1 MAEGLLQCVELTLT
15 AAVSR
20 LEASGK
26 SMTLKVTVT
35 QPAGSVTVV
44 ASARAPHPHARQTGG
59 QSVAHVGAGKLPA
72 ARGSL
77 RRSSSSKPMATA
89 ASSPAA
95 APPVVVVPGG
105 GSAAAA
111 RRSKKLQQ
119 LEHKWRARR
128 LLALARIFYG
138 KRLRAWVRARVAALR
153 GRKAWDEH
161 MAMAVAAKTAA
172 LEGSNPMLVDSG
184 QLFTLGGQRKPSV
197 FDFTEP
203 TQGKRPSSL
212 VEGLEAGRPPPP
224 AEQAA
229 WQHTLAESGFPVWQV
244 ADILEILRS
253 IDDDTERAEFLA
265 QVLVEGPWQD
275 AERPARGST
284 STEEH
289 FPRADGLA

>member
-1 MAEGLLQCVELTLT
+1 
-15 AAVSR
+15 
-20 LEASGK
+20 
-26 SMTLKVTVT
+26 
-35 QPAGSVTVV
+35 
-44 ASARAPHPHARQTGG
+44 
-59 QSVAHVGAGKLPA
+59 
-72 ARGSL
+72 
-77 RRSSSSKPMATA
+77 
-89 ASSPAA
+89 
-95 APPVVVVPGG
+95 
-105 GSAAAA
+105 
-111 RRSKKLQQ
+111 
-119 LEHKWRARR
+119 
-128 LLALARIFYG
+128 
-138 KRLRAWVRARVAALR
+138 
-153 GRKAWDEH
+153 
-161 MAMAVAAKTAA
+161 
-172 LEGSNPMLVDSG
+172 MLVDSG

>member
-1 MAEGLLQCVELTLT
+1 MC
-15 AAVSR
+15 
-20 LEASGK
+20 
-26 SMTLKVTVT
+26 
-35 QPAGSVTVV
+35 
-44 ASARAPHPHARQTGG
+44 
-59 QSVAHVGAGKLPA
+59 
-72 ARGSL
+72 
-77 RRSSSSKPMATA
+77 
-89 ASSPAA
+89 
-95 APPVVVVPGG
+95 
-105 GSAAAA
+105 
-111 RRSKKLQQ
+111 
-119 LEHKWRARR
+119 
-128 LLALARIFYG
+128 
-138 KRLRAWVRARVAALR
+138 ARVAALR

-172 LEGSNPMLVDSG
+172 LEGSNPMLVDAG

-253 IDDDTERAEFLA
+253 IDDDTERAE
-265 QVLVEGPWQD
+265 GPWQD